1 MQTTFIHPQNFKE
14 QTEKS
19 ARTELWFWTNQVE
32 PKSESIHSTEI
43 IWKQSKLTET
53 WMVFNAD
60 FFSWFNLRLYIFI
73 PKHKQKLLH
82 AFSRITV
89 RLTGR
94 KPVMLAAEANE
105 DTWRLFCGSLI
116 CFSVASFSDA
126 FNKTQHFLCD
136 KSTFQIPKLNST
148 HRVQQSERQR
158 SEWTANDSFLRLLF
172 ASKLNSS
179 CYTEHVQPRQI
190 YA

>member
-1 MQTTFIHPQNFKE
+1 MI
-14 QTEKS
+14 
-19 ARTELWFWTNQVE
+19 
-32 PKSESIHSTEI
+32 
-43 IWKQSKLTET
+43 
-53 WMVFNAD
+53 FNAD

-94 KPVMLAAEANE
+94 KPVMLAAGANE
-105 DTWRLFCGSLI
+105 NTWRLFCGSLI

-136 KSTFQIPKLNST
+136 KSTFQIPKLYST
-148 HRVQQSERQR
+148 HRVQPSERQR

-172 ASKLNSS
+172 ASRFNSS
-179 CYTEHVQPRQI
+179 CYTEHVQPTTWDIDISIQRPRVSSKLTI
-190 YA
+190 LERFVTFLLVSFKFKVIADALRLSLKKT

>member
-1 MQTTFIHPQNFKE
+1 MI
-14 QTEKS
+14 
-19 ARTELWFWTNQVE
+19 
-32 PKSESIHSTEI
+32 
-43 IWKQSKLTET
+43 
-53 WMVFNAD
+53 FNAD

-105 DTWRLFCGSLI
+105 NTWRLFCGSLI

-136 KSTFQIPKLNST
+136 KSTFQIPKLYST
-148 HRVQQSERQR
+148 HHVQPSERQR
-158 SEWTANDSFLRLLF
+158 SEWTANDSFLRLLTF
-172 ASKLNSS
+172 VEVELLVLHRTGAATPNLCTLNLLWSLRA
-179 CYTEHVQPRQI
+179 YKR
-190 YA
+190 

>member
-1 MQTTFIHPQNFKE
+1 MI
-14 QTEKS
+14 
-19 ARTELWFWTNQVE
+19 
-32 PKSESIHSTEI
+32 
-43 IWKQSKLTET
+43 
-53 WMVFNAD
+53 FNAD

-94 KPVMLAAEANE
+94 KAVMLAAEANE
-105 DTWRLFCGSLI
+105 NTWRLFCGSLI

-136 KSTFQIPKLNST
+136 KSCCQIAKLYNT
-148 HRVQQSERQR
+148 YHVQPSERQR
-158 SEWTANDSFLRLLF
+158 SEWTANESFLRLL
-172 ASKLNSS
+172 S
-179 CYTEHVQPRQI
+179 CVEVELLVLHRTCTATPNLCIVWSLLGLLYLWGFNYVPE
-190 YA
+190 

>member
-1 MQTTFIHPQNFKE
+1 MK
-14 QTEKS
+14 
-19 ARTELWFWTNQVE
+19 TNWDLNDFQRGFLLLVQLKIIYFV
-32 PKSESIHSTEI
+32 PKR
-43 IWKQSKLTET
+43 K
-53 WMVFNAD
+53 
-60 FFSWFNLRLYIFI
+60 R
-73 PKHKQKLLH
+73 KLLH

-105 DTWRLFCGSLI
+105 NTWRLFCGSLI

-136 KSTFQIPKLNST
+136 KSTFQIPKLHST
-148 HRVQQSERQR
+148 HRVQPSERQR

-179 CYTEHVQPRQI
+179 CYTEHVQPTTWDIDISIQRPRVSSN
-190 YA
+190 